1 MNSVGVS
8 PRFAVKE
15 MNDLLR
21 LAVDAHGGLARW
33 NRLKTVKASVSI
45 TGAIWQV
52 KGKPD
57 ALKDIRIEA
66 ELHKERLMT
75 HFNGQGLCTVFEPGR
90 ITIQTES
97 GRLVDSRDDPR
108 SAFRA
113 HTPETPW
120 DDMHVAYFGS
130 YALWNYLTI
139 PFLCTYPGFVTEE
152 LAPWEENG
160 EQWRPLRVI
169 VPDSI
174 ASHSREQVV
183 YFGPDGLLRRH
194 DYTVDVMGGAPGS
207 NYAADYCNV
216 GGIVVPTKRR
226 VYAPDANKRKIPE
239 PVLVAIDIRDISFG
253 DGKRQQPC
261 YAGGELCRSE

>member
-1 MNSVGVS
+1 MN
-8 PRFAVKE
+8 E
-15 MNDLLR
+15 LLQV
-21 LAVDAHGGLARW
+21 AVDAHGGLERW
-33 NRLKTVKASVSI
+33 NQLKTVKASVSI

-57 ALKDIRIEA
+57 VLKDVSIEA
-66 ELHKERLMT
+66 ELHNQRLT
-75 HFNGQGLCTVFEPGR
+75 TQYNGQGKRTVFEPNR
-90 ITIQTES
+90 IAIRTES

-108 SAFRA
+108 AAFRG
-113 HTPETPW
+113 HTRQTPW
-120 DDMHVAYFGS
+120 DDMHVAYFSS

-139 PFLCTYPGFVTEE
+139 PFLYTYPGFMAEE

-160 EQWRPLRVI
+160 EQWRPLKVI

-174 ASHSREQVV
+174 ASHSREQVA

-207 NYAADYCNV
+207 NYATAYRNV

-226 VYAPDANKRKIPE
+226 VYALDANKRKIPE

-253 DGKRQQPC
+253 DGK
-261 YAGGELCRSE
+261 